1 MGAGSA
7 GSVLA
12 SRLSED
18 PSTRVLLLE
27 AGSSEN
33 VVSDMPVAYQSLQQT
48 PMDWKYK
55 TVAQEAACF
64 GLKGRQSLW
73 PRGKV
78 MGGSSTLNANL
89 YVRGTRADYDQWSR
103 DGAIG
108 WSWKEVFPYFIKSED
123 NRDSSVAF
131 NGEFTTFFLLSHSL
145 SHLLLLILP
154 SVQVIMALEDT

>member
-55 TVAQEAACF
+55 TVAQEASCF

-89 YVRGTRADYDQWSR
+89 YVRGTRNDYDQWSR

-131 NGEFTTFFLLSHSL
+131 NGKVIILISCLFSH
-145 SHLLLLILP
+145 IFP
-154 SVQVIMALEDT
+154 S